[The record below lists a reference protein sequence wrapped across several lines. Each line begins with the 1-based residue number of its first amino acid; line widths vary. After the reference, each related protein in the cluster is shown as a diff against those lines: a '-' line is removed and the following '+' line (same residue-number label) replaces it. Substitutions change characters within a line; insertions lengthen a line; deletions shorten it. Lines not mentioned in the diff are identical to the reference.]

1 MKEERER
8 KERNIKALLQEI
20 IMQRKY
26 ILYLCNAEVLHK

>member
-1 MKEERER
+1 MKEEREG

-26 ILYLCNAEVLHK
+26 LYIILMQC

>member
-26 ILYLCNAEVLHK
+26 LYLCNAEVLHK

>member
-20 IMQRKY
+20 IMQMKY
-26 ILYLCNAEVLHK
+26 LYIILMQC